1 MKGGI
6 AEEFHQI
13 RHDINHVKQVSTA
26 ALKSSQNSSRT
37 YKDEIEQYKKTIND
51 LNLENEKLEDFK
63 KKANEKILMLVG
75 RLKEEQEKQKQ
86 LSSELDL
93 IRKKMKKHKVNK
105 IQWIHL
111 KLKES

>member
-37 YKDEIEQYKKTIND
+37 YKDEIEQYKKIVND
-51 LNLENEKLEDFK
+51 LNLENEKLMDFK
-63 KKANEKILMLVG
+63 KKANEKILMLIG
-75 RLKEEQEKQKQ
+75 RLKEEQKKQKR
-86 LSSELDL
+86 LSSDLDL
-93 IRKKMKKHKVNK
+93 LRKQLKNHRLNK
-105 IQWIHL
+105 ITCNY
-111 KLKES
+111 